1 MMQVRR
7 NTKQKVVGA
16 AAVAALLAAG
26 SIAAV
31 TATGHSAVP
40 KKSHAHR
47 RAHHGGMRQ
56 LAVAASYL
64 GVSPAQL
71 SSELSAH
78 KTLAQIADATS
89 GRSAAGLS
97 AALVA
102 ARKSRLDSVAAKLPR
117 RVAAQVNRVG
127 GPGGAAA
134 HGKAA
139 RHRRGVAALF
149 ATPARLGAVAAGYL
163 QVAPKQLLA
172 DLRAGKTL
180 AQVADATPGKSQAG
194 LVSALAAARRA
205 KVERASAAGRVPAA
219 RKAKRLARL
228 DKHIGA
234 LVQRQFAGAGSP

>member
-47 RAHHGGMRQ
+47 RAHHGATRQ

-78 KTLAQIADATS
+78 KTLAQIADSTS

-102 ARKSRLDSVAAKLPR
+102 ARKARLASVAAKLPQ

-127 GPGGAAA
+127 GPLGAAA
-134 HGKAA
+134 HGKSA
-139 RHRRGVAALF
+139 RQRGVAALF
-149 ATPARLGAVAAGYL
+149 AKPTRLGAVAAGYL

-205 KVERASAAGRVPAA
+205 KLERASAAGRVPAA